1 LGDGA
6 GVDTGAVW
14 GAEKL
19 TLALLNQK
27 DRRFFM

>member
-1 LGDGA
+1 
-6 GVDTGAVW
+6 VDTGAVW